1 MLTFERNIIYFNVVQ
16 HKIKKKSLIIHMN
29 IDYTIIV
36 VVSVLTIFV
45 LFGLWI
51 LYYQISQK
59 LDQATTS
66 FIIAQ
71 KRDLS
76 HDVLQRKLQ
85 AYERLSLLLDRIQ
98 YANVIKRCYDTELN
112 AKELINRM
120 KMDIQAEFEHNV
132 TQQIYVSDKLWE
144 IITLTK
150 DDTIATLSDLSVD
163 MESYQSE
170 QVLIH
175 ALIDK
180 LSHKKYNPVDKAL
193 LAIRTEVS
201 TLF

>member
-1 MLTFERNIIYFNVVQ
+1 
-16 HKIKKKSLIIHMN
+16 MN
-29 IDYTIIV
+29 NDYTIIV
-36 VVSVLTIFV
+36 VVSVLSIFV

-51 LYYQISQK
+51 LYHQISQK
-59 LDQATTS
+59 LDQVTTS
-66 FIIAQ
+66 YIIAQ
-71 KRDLS
+71 KKDLS

-85 AYERLSLLLDRIQ
+85 AYERLSLLLERIQ
-98 YANVIKRCYDTELN
+98 YPNVIKRCYDNELN
-112 AKELINRM
+112 ARELITRM
-120 KMDIQAEFEHNV
+120 KMDIQAEYDHNI
-132 TQQIYVSDKLWE
+132 TQQIYVSEKLWE
-144 IITLTK
+144 IIYLTK
-150 DDTIATLSDLSVD
+150 EDSISTLSDVSLD

-180 LSHKKYNPVDKAL
+180 ISHKKYNPVDKAL